1 MGNLDINNICQC
13 EKDDSNIETNFKTQ
27 NNDKMLCPFVRTII
41 YQNYN
46 IENGNQNNT
55 NMPKKKKELN
65 FSKNKSN
72 FDINNYDMNFE
83 YHSTISN
90 KLKNTN
96 KSKSKNNGIFN
107 LNPNINENKNSF
119 SNNIK
124 NDNKD
129 FNNRKL
135 ISSHEDENKNIYEN
149 DNNQNEENQKQ
160 IEEEK
165 MKINGITSYN
175 SDTSNAKTNIDKPK
189 KKIKNGFDIQILGK
203 NCYYVGYFKDGLSD
217 GLGKFFTINSKYLG
231 EFKNDQANGF
241 GIYHNNSNETIYE
254 GNWFNNSQSGY
265 GIEKWSDGSIFVGEY
280 KNGEKIVG
288 TYLWNDGNRYEGE
301 FNRNMFEGFGVYFYS
316 KGKIYLGEWEANKKH
331 GYAEF
336 ILDDKFYI
344 GNYLNDQ
351 KDGFGMYYLKKEDK
365 LFVGFWKKNKKFG
378 FGKIFHKNKM
388 RFGIWGDEN
397 ENKNVEWFINDK
409 EAFNYLDNNNLG
421 KYRNFFDYK
430 KEEILNYFNDLYNE
444 EYISP
449 YLALNIFNK

>member
-90 KLKNTN
+90 KLKYTN
-96 KSKSKNNGIFN
+96 KSKSQNNGIFN

-149 DNNQNEENQKQ
+149 DNKQNEENQKQ

-397 ENKNVEWFINDK
+397 ENKNVEWFISDK